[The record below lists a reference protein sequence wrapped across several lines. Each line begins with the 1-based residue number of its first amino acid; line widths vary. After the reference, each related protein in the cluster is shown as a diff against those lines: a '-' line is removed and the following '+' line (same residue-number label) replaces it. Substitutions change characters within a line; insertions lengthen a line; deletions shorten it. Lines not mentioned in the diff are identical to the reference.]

1 MTEHN
6 RKVFDRM
13 IGELENR
20 RLKLFRSA
28 AQLDETIRA
37 LQIDINTYESDRA
50 IDTCIAARAN
60 FRSSYLYS
68 EEIDHDEETEEIFK
82 AALGDFKI
90 QD

>member
-13 IGELENR
+13 IGELENQ

-37 LQIDINTYESDRA
+37 LRTDINTYESDRA

-90 QD
+90 

>member
-90 QD
+90 

>member
-6 RKVFDRM
+6 QKIFDRM
-13 IGELENR
+13 IGELENQ

-37 LQIDINTYESDRA
+37 LQIDANTYESDRA
-50 IDTCIAARAN
+50 IDTCIAAKAN
-60 FRSSYLYS
+60 FRSSYLWG
-68 EEIDHDEETEEIFK
+68 EEIDRDKETEEIFK

-90 QD
+90 

>member
-13 IGELENR
+13 IKELENQ

-37 LQIDINTYESDRA
+37 LQTDINTYESDRV

-90 QD
+90 

>member
-13 IGELENR
+13 IGELENQ

-50 IDTCIAARAN
+50 INTCIAARAN

-90 QD
+90 

>member
-13 IGELENR
+13 IGELENQ

-37 LQIDINTYESDRA
+37 LQTDINTYESDRA

-60 FRSSYLYS
+60 FRSSYLYN

-82 AALGDFKI
+82 AALGDFKV
-90 QD
+90 

>member
-13 IGELENR
+13 IGELENQ

-37 LQIDINTYESDRA
+37 LQIDINTYESDQA

-90 QD
+90 